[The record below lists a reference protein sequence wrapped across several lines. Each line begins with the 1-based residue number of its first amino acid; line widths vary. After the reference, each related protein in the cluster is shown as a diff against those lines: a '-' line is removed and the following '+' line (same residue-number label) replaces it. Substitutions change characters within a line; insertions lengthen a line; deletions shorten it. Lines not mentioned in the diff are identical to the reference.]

1 MKVLLTN
8 DDGIEAVGLH
18 RLERAALSLPDVTDV
33 VVIAPRHHLSGI
45 SHQVT
50 TDRPIQVDQV
60 GANRYAVH
68 GTPADCVR
76 LAMLELAKDVRWV
89 FSGIN
94 DGGNLGVDI
103 HMSGTVAAAR
113 EAAHFEVPA
122 VAWSQY
128 VRRPEETDWDAA
140 EEMVRHAWTRLQRH
154 SLARR
159 SFWNVNFPHCPSDP
173 SQIVLCSPDPDPLP
187 VAFQRGE
194 GGYWYR
200 GNYGERPRSAGRD
213 VDVCFGGAIALSKLS
228 AHPHGG

>member
-1 MKVLLTN
+1 MPVWPL
-8 DDGIEAVGLH
+8 
-18 RLERAALSLPDVTDV
+18 
-33 VVIAPRHHLSGI
+33 
-45 SHQVT
+45 
-50 TDRPIQVDQV
+50 IQ
-60 GANRYAVH
+60 
-68 GTPADCVR
+68 
-76 LAMLELAKDVRWV
+76 K
-89 FSGIN
+89 
-94 DGGNLGVDI
+94 
-103 HMSGTVAAAR
+103 AAAESFAVCQAVSNFSEQPYR
-113 EAAHFEVPA
+113 FTDLQLPVPLD
-122 VAWSQY
+122 Y
-128 VRRPEETDWDAA
+128 GIETDWDAA